1 MPMDF
6 DLDSKI
12 EELIELWPKKRD
24 REFKAGEQKILEG
37 FIKTEEDF
45 QFAKNSI
52 EVKIEDGNNNKLP
65 NLVGFIAP
73 LFNKKEQP
81 KETLSVQEYQQPL
94 EPVFNKTQDNKK
106 DAEKLFLTIW
116 DIWPRNPEFV
126 ERRQPALDAFVSAA
140 RVFPLTDLETSCRAY
155 ADSFNDGSSNGVYS
169 KSLKNFVSDKEMVEY
184 YIEIFNNKSRNKD
197 NKTVFESTY
206 AWYPDF
212 TNKKTP
218 KVKEA
223 SWVQYW
229 RFIKK
234 EDQLDFM
241 AACRCYKQKRKSTW
255 RSENGEMSREA
266 IATYTKGFN
275 AFVTE
280 WKDAVKTGIYS
291 NRELLEAKHD
301 MLGDFLVQE
310 LTDNG
315 LDVVNIW
322 GWDDGPFFSNMA
334 LKYMFSLELSI
345 KEAILELLKKA
356 PEVVEQKLKATD
368 FILKIKDADL
378 AKKQMEGY
386 DAVVLTEKVYQRILA
401 VKLLEMPVEEK
412 EWI

>member
-140 RVFPLTDLETSCRAY
+140 R
-155 ADSFNDGSSNGVYS
+155 
-169 KSLKNFVSDKEMVEY
+169 
-184 YIEIFNNKSRNKD
+184 EISPF
-197 NKTVFESTY
+197 
-206 AWYPDF
+206 
-212 TNKKTP
+212 
-218 KVKEA
+218 
-223 SWVQYW
+223 
-229 RFIKK
+229 
-234 EDQLDFM
+234 
-241 AACRCYKQKRKSTW
+241 KQ
-255 RSENGEMSREA
+255 NC
-266 IATYTKGFN
+266 
-275 AFVTE
+275 
-280 WKDAVKTGIYS
+280 
-291 NRELLEAKHD
+291 
-301 MLGDFLVQE
+301 
-310 LTDNG
+310 
-315 LDVVNIW
+315 
-322 GWDDGPFFSNMA
+322 
-334 LKYMFSLELSI
+334 
-345 KEAILELLKKA
+345 
-356 PEVVEQKLKATD
+356 
-368 FILKIKDADL
+368 
-378 AKKQMEGY
+378 
-386 DAVVLTEKVYQRILA
+386 
-401 VKLLEMPVEEK
+401 
-412 EWI
+412 